1 MTILAAGQGLRGL
14 ANRGMRSVAEIE
26 AQENATAEQ
35 IEAAREAQKMQMYST
50 GAGIG
55 ASYGVKGAM
64 EAAKTT
70 KDAVNSANTLI
81 EGGTIGSSGGGLTFK
96 PTGGELLKGV
106 EAKAGID
113 SAAISADVG
122 ATVKQGV
129 EAAKL
134 AKETGE
140 VVKGVE
146 AVTTATEGVGAASAA
161 AGSSGTMATLSTIA
175 APVAIGLGVAF
186 LLNKLFG

>member
-55 ASYGVKGAM
+55 ASYGVK
-64 EAAKTT
+64 EALAQNASATPAPIV
-70 KDAVNSANTLI
+70 DAV
-81 EGGTIGSSGGGLTFK
+81 
-96 PTGGELLKGV
+96 
-106 EAKAGID
+106 GIMP
-113 SAAISADVG
+113 
-122 ATVKQGV
+122 
-129 EAAKL
+129 
-134 AKETGE
+134 
-140 VVKGVE
+140 
-146 AVTTATEGVGAASAA
+146 EGVGVTEATAVVADTAPVVAETVAPVVAETVAPVVGEVAPALVEGASTAA
-161 AGSSGTMATLSTIA
+161 AGSGGTMATLSTIA